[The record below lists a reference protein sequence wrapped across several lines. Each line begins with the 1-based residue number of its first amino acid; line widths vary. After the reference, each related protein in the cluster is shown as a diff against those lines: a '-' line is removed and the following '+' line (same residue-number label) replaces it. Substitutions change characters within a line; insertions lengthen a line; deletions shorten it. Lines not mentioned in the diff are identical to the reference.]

1 MKEKD
6 KIREKVSRSYAKAV
20 KQQSG
25 GCCGVPTNGSIASKV
40 GYGAEELSGVPQRA
54 VSACFACG
62 NPFSQGEVREGETVL
77 DLGAG
82 AGMDLIIASRLV
94 GPSGRVI
101 GVDMTDEMV
110 ETAKRNIAEAGVTNV
125 EVRKGLIED
134 LPVDSNSVDWVISNC
149 VINLSP
155 DKQKVFSEI
164 YRVLKPGGKMV
175 VSDIVA
181 INLPSELRED
191 EEVYCSCIGG
201 AISEDEYIDG
211 LLKAGLTDVEV
222 SSRQKYTPQEIAEL
236 LGATSESGSSCGCCG
251 TQAKVDMATCRELS
265 ERVWSARFF
274 ARKPL

>member
-1 MKEKD
+1 MKDKD
-6 KIREKVSRSYAKAV
+6 KIRKRVSESYAKAV
-20 KQQSG
+20 KQQAG
-25 GCCGVPTNGSIASKV
+25 GCCGVSSGEGIASKV
-40 GYGAEELSGVPQRA
+40 GYTASELEGLPQGA

-62 NPFSQGEVREGETVL
+62 NPFSQGEVKQGEVVL

-82 AGMDLIIASRLV
+82 AGMDLIIAAKLV
-94 GPSGRVI
+94 GPSGKVI
-101 GVDMTDEMV
+101 GVDMTDEMLKTARRNV
-110 ETAKRNIAEAGVTNV
+110 EEAGLTNV
-125 EVRKGLIED
+125 ELRKGLIED
-134 LPVDSNSVDWVISNC
+134 LPVESISVDWVISNC

-181 INLPSELRED
+181 INLPPELKED
-191 EEVYCSCIGG
+191 EELYCSCIGG

-236 LGATSESGSSCGCCG
+236 VGATSNNSSSCGCCG
-251 TQAKVDMATCRELS
+251 TQTKLDMATCKALS